1 MHRDQRRVE
10 LAGALVPAGYTRS
23 RGQRAAAALAC
34 IAVQWNLVAIQCRA
48 CMRAWAP
55 RGAALDVTPA
65 WLQRALIVAEPP
77 RTATVEQGVGGRAGR
92 AVVPAMIVVPRRSSS
107 RRAAAQRGALRFSV
121 ARCRA
126 AWHLLLGP
134 GEEEGRIAIVC
145 WRVPCASAGW
155 AVGAMTLYALESVA
169 ASPAL
174 RGGGVRQTGEAATA
188 ADRSRGQAAPRAPLR
203 AAVVGCGRVGGGG
216 APWRD
221 AIGGSRDDS
230 GADGRSLRPPLSISV
245 VFASAPRG
253 QVLRWWGAGARAGG
267 APSGSNHP
275 AAAAMNQ
282 SPRPA
287 ARCGGWGAGTS
298 AGCGAPL

>member
-1 MHRDQRRVE
+1 VHRDQRRVE

-48 CMRAWAP
+48 CIRAWDP

-155 AVGAMTLYALESVA
+155 VVGTMCRCALDSLA
-169 ASPAL
+169 ASPVL
-174 RGGGVRQTGEAATA
+174 HGEGVQQTGEAATA
-188 ADRSRGQAAPRAPLR
+188 VNTPRAR
-203 AAVVGCGRVGGGG
+203 
-216 APWRD
+216 
-221 AIGGSRDDS
+221 
-230 GADGRSLRPPLSISV
+230 
-245 VFASAPRG
+245 
-253 QVLRWWGAGARAGG
+253 
-267 APSGSNHP
+267 
-275 AAAAMNQ
+275 
-282 SPRPA
+282 
-287 ARCGGWGAGTS
+287 
-298 AGCGAPL
+298 